1 MKKTLTILFSLFL
14 CMTTLSAQADF
25 KVDKSHKERIEQI
38 KAAKIAYFTDEMK
51 LSPDDAKV
59 FWPVYNKYSE
69 EIRLAQKESHE
80 CYGRMMRLKD
90 ENIAEPEVKKL
101 LMELQNSHEKINQIE
116 KIYLDEF
123 LKILPAEKVAR
134 MYIAEEGFR
143 IRMINMWKGGPK
155 QR

>member
-25 KVDKSHKERIEQI
+25 KVDKYPKERIEQI

>member
-25 KVDKSHKERIEQI
+25 KADKSHKERIEQI